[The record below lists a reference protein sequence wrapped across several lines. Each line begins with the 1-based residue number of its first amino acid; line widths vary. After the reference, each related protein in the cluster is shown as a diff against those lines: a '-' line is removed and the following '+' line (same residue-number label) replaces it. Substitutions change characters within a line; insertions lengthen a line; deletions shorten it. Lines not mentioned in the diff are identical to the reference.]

1 MKHQFWFFFLVVLF
15 LSSCNDDKKLR
26 METQKKEAQKNE
38 IIFTNINKGWVFQY
52 APINSVAENSMSFW
66 SQWRTFMDELAHKP
80 KSSMSAFQKKSKALT
95 KKALELKDNI
105 PSQYN
110 NPAIKSR
117 ISILITNV
125 SLLDM
130 YMHLTQIPDKK
141 VIKQIAEINLEL
153 IALQR
158 EMDKIDVKSKIPV
171 EAGESEMLQMMRDTT
186 RAIPSNVPLAPNTP
200 RVE

>member
-1 MKHQFWFFFLVVLF
+1 MKYRISFAILFTFLLA
-15 LSSCNDDKKLR
+15 SCNENAKQRL
-26 METQKKEAQKNE
+26 EAQKKEAEKNKV
-38 IIFTNINKGWVFQY
+38 IFAAIDSGWKFQSQ
-52 APINSVAENSMSFW
+52 PINEVSEKSMSFW
-66 SQWRTFMDELAHKP
+66 PQWRTFIDELSQKP
-80 KSSMSAFQKKSKALT
+80 KSSISAFQKKSKALT

-105 PSQYN
+105 PGQYS

-130 YMHLTQIPDKK
+130 YLHLTQIPYKK
-141 VIKQIAEINLEL
+141 VVNQVAEINLEL

-171 EAGESEMLQMMRDTT
+171 ETGETEMLQMIRDSA
-186 RAIPSNVPLAPNTP
+186 RAIPTSMPPSLNTP